1 MSIEKILNYQEVDM
15 KLFKLEN
22 ELKNSDSAKKM
33 LFYQNATKTSYETLT
48 RLNEAAE
55 AAMENVKKNLSALE
69 EINKQI
75 EEIAGGDLPDLDE
88 KQLDYFAKQLEKL
101 EQRADELDKEINR
114 LNRDLSDANA
124 KYKKEYEQAGK
135 SSKNYRVYSE
145 EFNNLKKEKS
155 VEAGSIMKELKD
167 LEKDINPALMER
179 YKKVKANKKR
189 PVFVPFNKP
198 CSCGGCGMEIASD
211 IIDKLSVGLG
221 IEECPNCGRLI
232 YSKD

>member
-1 MSIEKILNYQEVDM
+1 MSIDKILKYQEADM

-22 ELKNSDSAKKM
+22 ELKNSEPAKKM
-33 LFYQNATKTSYETLT
+33 LFYQNATKTSYDTLT
-48 RLNEAAE
+48 RLNETAE
-55 AAMENVKKNLSALE
+55 AAMESIKKNMSALE
-69 EINKQI
+69 EINRQI

-101 EQRADELDKEINR
+101 EQRADELEKEISRINKE
-114 LNRDLSDANA
+114 LSDHNA
-124 KYKKEYEQAGK
+124 KYKREYEQAGK
-135 SSKNYRVYSE
+135 SSKSYRVYTE
-145 EFNNLKKEKS
+145 EFNNLKKEKA
-155 VEAGSIMKELKD
+155 VEAGAIMKELKD
-167 LEKDINPALMER
+167 MEKDLNITLFEK

-198 CSCGGCGMEIASD
+198 NSCGGCGMEIASD
-211 IIDKLSVGLG
+211 IIDKLSVGLR